1 MCVSVYKSYMRV
13 YKVYL
18 TCTGRYKGV
27 YTVGIGDYK
36 VYMGVYKVVYI
47 GGM

>member
-1 MCVSVYKSYMRV
+1 MYGAVYIV
-13 YKVYL
+13 
-18 TCTGRYKGV
+18 YKGV
-27 YTVGIGDYK
+27 YTVGICDYK